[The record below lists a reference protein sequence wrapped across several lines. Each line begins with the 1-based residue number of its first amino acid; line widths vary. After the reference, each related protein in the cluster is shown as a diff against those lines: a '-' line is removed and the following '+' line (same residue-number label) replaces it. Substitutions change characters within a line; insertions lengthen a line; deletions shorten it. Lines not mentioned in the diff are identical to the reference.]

1 MYIRTILDTIRFNAV
16 MAMNL
21 LELCGEVCFCESS
34 TRMGDLLRSLV
45 QKNQKQT
52 ILYHWVWVVT
62 QNTLFF
68 LCNVF
73 TLKDF

>member
-52 ILYHWVWVVT
+52 ILCH
-62 QNTLFF
+62 
-68 LCNVF
+68 
-73 TLKDF
+73 